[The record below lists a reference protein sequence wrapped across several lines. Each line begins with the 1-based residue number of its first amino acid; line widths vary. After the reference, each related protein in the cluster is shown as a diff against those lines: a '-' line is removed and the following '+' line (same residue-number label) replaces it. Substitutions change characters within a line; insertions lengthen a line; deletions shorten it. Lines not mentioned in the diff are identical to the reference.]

1 MSFDLSSITRETAT
15 RAPKGI
21 VYGPPGVGKTTF
33 GASTGGVVVDTE
45 NGIPQ
50 GLDVLHTPYLDSW
63 PKIESCLSS
72 ILSVQDKPQAIVVD
86 TVDWMLRRIEEHVAG
101 TDGSTKG
108 MNETLNLSHKGYGNG
123 QAVLKNYVYQ
133 YLLPTLDKLTVAGVA
148 IVLLA
153 HTERRELTTQDGAT
167 FERSMPQLHKVV
179 SNAVIEWSDFIG
191 AACMQ
196 AGQRTLVLQETGQ
209 LIAKNR
215 YGITNPVPL
224 DWNSLVSAIQAR
236 GYK

>member
-108 MNETLNLSHKGYGNG
+108 MVSTLNKSQGGYGNG
-123 QAVLKNYVYQ
+123 KQVLRNYVYQ
-133 YLLPTLDKLTVAGVA
+133 YLLPTLDKLVNSGVA
-148 IVLLA
+148 VVLLA
-153 HTERRELTTQDGAT
+153 HTVRRELTSMEGGTY
-167 FERSMPQLHKVV
+167 ERSMPAIHPDLADVM
-179 SNAVIEWSDFIG
+179 IEWSDFVG
-191 AACMQ
+191 AACIQ
-196 AGQRTLVLQETGQ
+196 ANQRTLILQETGQ
-209 LIAKNR
+209 LVAKNR
-215 YGITNPVPL
+215 YGISSPVL
-224 DWNSLVSAIQAR
+224 LNWGDFVDAICNR
-236 GYK
+236 GGA